1 MGPNVQGAASQIMEG
16 APVQQPRTPLAN
28 PATGS
33 FLDTETQNQLRQLE
47 MDKALAVQNENYDQ
61 AKLLRNQI
69 ERIKAVGV
77 QLSSLDA

>member
-1 MGPNVQGAASQIMEG
+1 
-16 APVQQPRTPLAN
+16 
-28 PATGS
+28 
-33 FLDTETQNQLRQLE
+33 